1 MRDPMAQ
8 LLPLVD
14 QLYEAAASGGWQ
26 RFLGSLAESLRSV
39 IPGLYLHDGLTARQ
53 TLGVTVDLDPRW
65 ATAYDT
71 YYIDRDLRRQKI
83 WTLPAGEVFIGSELL
98 PDRELVRSEFYNDF
112 LRPQGYFH
120 LLGAVPLKQDDA
132 FAVLRLIRPR
142 SATGFAAEERDLVRR
157 LVPHL
162 ARGLLLSRQVAL
174 AEARRNEVVEALDW
188 FPTGVVLLDCQGR
201 VVAANRSAEDLLAAG
216 DGLRTDRDGM
226 RAASPGETLAI
237 RRLIA
242 AATEP
247 AAPGASEGDG
257 TLTIT
262 RPSGRR
268 PLNILVA
275 PLRGSVAPGATA
287 RAQVVV
293 FVTDPEEIPFAPVER
308 LQHYLGVTQAE
319 AALVLWL
326 VQGRRV
332 EDAADE
338 LGISVNTARTQLKRA
353 LTKTG
358 TGRQAELVRLAL
370 STPAILGVP
379 RYKQPSA
386 SASTGASRPRRRIA

>member
-1 MRDPMAQ
+1 R
-8 LLPLVD
+8 V
-14 QLYEAAASGGWQ
+14 
-26 RFLGSLAESLRSV
+26 
-39 IPGLYLHDGLTARQ
+39 PG
-53 TLGVTVDLDPRW
+53 RW
-65 ATAYDT
+65 
-71 YYIDRDLRRQKI
+71 
-83 WTLPAGEVFIGSELL
+83 
-98 PDRELVRSEFYNDF
+98 
-112 LRPQGYFH
+112 
-120 LLGAVPLKQDDA
+120 
-132 FAVLRLIRPR
+132 
-142 SATGFAAEERDLVRR
+142 
-157 LVPHL
+157 
-162 ARGLLLSRQVAL
+162 VAL
-174 AEARRNEVVEALDW
+174 AQARRNEVVEALDW
-188 FPTGVVLLDCQGR
+188 FPPGVVLLDRQGR

-226 RAASPGETLAI
+226 RAASPGETLAL

-242 AATEP
+242 AAIEP

-262 RPSGRR
+262 RPSERR
-268 PLNILVA
+268 PLNLLVA
-275 PLRGSVAPGATA
+275 PLRASLAPEATA

-308 LQHYLGVTQAE
+308 LQHYLGLTQAE

-370 STPAILGVP
+370 S
-379 RYKQPSA
+379 
-386 SASTGASRPRRRIA
+386 